1 MGAGVVLW
9 AVGKQFLIKHIVD
22 SMLHFLVIDPP
33 LVPSDLLVI
42 INLHLSN
49 LLWAEI
55 F

>member
-1 MGAGVVLW
+1 MGAGVLLW
-9 AVGKQFLIKHIVD
+9 AVGKQFLIKHVVNC
-22 SMLHFLVIDPP
+22 MLPFLVIDPP

-42 INLHLSN
+42 INLHLRN